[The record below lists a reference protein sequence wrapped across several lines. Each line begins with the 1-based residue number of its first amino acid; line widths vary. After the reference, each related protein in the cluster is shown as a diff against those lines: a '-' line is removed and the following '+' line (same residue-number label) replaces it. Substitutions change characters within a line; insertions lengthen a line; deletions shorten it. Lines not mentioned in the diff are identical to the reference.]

1 MLVMHCSAH
10 AAASS
15 AGDIVATKSS
25 EVYEEVPLSSLRLD
39 RQNPRLRGDREWQS
53 ITDEKLLAEFARS
66 YHLIEIARSIADK
79 GFTPRQAEALL
90 VVKDPNDKDHYVVI
104 EGNRRLATLKL
115 LTSES
120 ARHKIG
126 LAQEWDSLAAD
137 VASFGLDASVP
148 VIIYPN
154 REALNAYL
162 GFRHITGPRPWRPEA
177 KARFI
182 SKLLGDG
189 ESINSVVRRIGS
201 NHRTVRRF
209 AEAHAIFMQARD
221 AGLET
226 DEIEKGF
233 GVFYNALDWP
243 DIRRYLDLG
252 PQIEIDEL
260 PTSPVTPDHLNDLKY
275 LISFLF
281 GDKEKNQSRVISESR
296 ELRKLND
303 VLADEK
309 ARANLSQERNL
320 DLAWRISGGGKQEV
334 LGILSGIYPQ
344 LAEINGKAVEFRD
357 DEDVREQ
364 VLRIYKLVVDD
375 MADRYGVKQD

>member
-10 AAASS
+10 AAASP
-15 AGDIVATKSS
+15 AGDIVATKSP
-25 EVYEEVPLSSLRLD
+25 EVYKEVPLGNLRLD
-39 RQNPRLRGDREWQS
+39 RQNPRLRGDREWKS
-53 ITDEKLLAEFARS
+53 TSDEDLLAEFARS
-66 YHLIEIARSIADK
+66 YRLIEIARSIADK

-137 VASFGLDASVP
+137 VVSFGLDASVP
-148 VIIYPN
+148 VIIYAN

-182 SKLLGDG
+182 GKLLRDG
-189 ESINSVVRRIGS
+189 ESIDSVVRRIGS

-209 AEAHAIFMQARD
+209 AEAHAIFMQAHD
-221 AGLET
+221 ANLET

-233 GVFYNALDWP
+233 GIFYNALDWP
-243 DIRRYLDLG
+243 DIRRCLGLG
-252 PQIEIDEL
+252 PQIEINEL
-260 PTSPVTPDHLNDLKY
+260 PTSPVTPDHLNDLKD

-309 ARANLSQERNL
+309 ARSNLIQNRNL

-334 LGILSGIYPQ
+334 IGILSGIYPQ

-364 VLRIYKLVVDD
+364 VLRIYKLVADD
-375 MADRYGVKQD
+375 MADRYGVK